1 MKCALIPGINE
12 LGINY
17 PSLKETSRDVRSS
30 QCIQVLGTDVEII
43 REFVHIRKI
52 HMKPQYAHGKA
63 IT

>member
-1 MKCALIPGINE
+1 MKCALIPEINK

-17 PSLKETSRDVRSS
+17 PSMKETSRDVRSS
-30 QCIQVLGTDVEII
+30 QCTQVLGPDVETI
-43 REFVHIRKI
+43 RKFVHIRKI

>member
-1 MKCALIPGINE
+1 ML
-12 LGINY
+12 
-17 PSLKETSRDVRSS
+17 D
-30 QCIQVLGTDVEII
+30 QCSVQVLGTDVETT